1 MAWMYAWNLP
11 SEENTSTS
19 YDIRAEDEGNA
30 VYNESGGVT
39 INGEDSSK

>member
-1 MAWMYAWNLP
+1 MAWLYAWNLP
-11 SEENTSTS
+11 SEETTSTS
-19 YDIRAEDEGNA
+19 YDIQAEDEGNA